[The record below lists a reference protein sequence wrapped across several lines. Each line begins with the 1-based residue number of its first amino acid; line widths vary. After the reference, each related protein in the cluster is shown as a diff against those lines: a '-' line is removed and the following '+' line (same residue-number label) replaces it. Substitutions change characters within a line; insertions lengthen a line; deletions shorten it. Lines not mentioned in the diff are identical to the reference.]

1 MPSTLLSIL
10 VALKVAEGS
19 AIEWEKIGAVVL
31 IAWATDAA
39 WRWIRRTVRRFWME
53 CTGP

>member
-10 VALKVAEGS
+10 VALKVAEVS
-19 AIEWEKIGAVVL
+19 PIGWDRIGIVCL
-31 IAWATDAA
+31 LAWGTDAA
-39 WRWIRRTVRRFWME
+39 WRWARQAVRRFWMD